1 MVDADVLSRR
11 LLALSDALRQL
22 TSRESLITADALA
35 HDAALQA
42 AVERWLQIAIEACID
57 SAYHVIADRGLL
69 PPDSARQ
76 AFESLA
82 AEGILAKDLA
92 ARLGRAAGLRNIL
105 VHDYTRVDRALL
117 ASIVHNDLGDLRGF
131 GAAVGALLTP
141 QP

>member
-11 LLALSDALRQL
+11 LLALSDALHQL
-22 TSRESLITADALA
+22 SLREALITAEALA
-35 HDAALQA
+35 NDAALQA

-82 AEGILAKDLA
+82 SEGVLTKELAV
-92 ARLGRAAGLRNIL
+92 RLGRAAGLRNIL
-105 VHDYTRVDRALL
+105 VHDYTRVDRGLL
-117 ASIVHNDLGDLRGF
+117 AAIVHNDLDDLRAF
-131 GAAVGALLTP
+131 GAAVGSLLK

>member
-1 MVDADVLSRR
+1 MVDPDVLSRR

-22 TSRESLITADALA
+22 TSRDAMITAEALA
-35 HDAALQA
+35 NDAALQA

-57 SAYHVIADRGLL
+57 SAYHVIADRGLI

-82 AEGILAKDLA
+82 SEGILTKDLA

-117 ASIVHNDLGDLRGF
+117 AAIVHNDLGDLRSY
-131 GAAVGALLTP
+131 GAALGELLRTAP
-141 QP
+141 